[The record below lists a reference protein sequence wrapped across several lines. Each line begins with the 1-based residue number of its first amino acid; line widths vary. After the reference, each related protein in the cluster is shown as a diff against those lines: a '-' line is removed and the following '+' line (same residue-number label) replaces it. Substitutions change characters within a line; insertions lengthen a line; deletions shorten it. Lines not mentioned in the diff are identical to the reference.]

1 MLAAYENVSWAAVV
15 PLANE
20 AEDFATFEAS
30 LTKVLN
36 ELGSGHV
43 FLIID
48 GASTDNTRALI
59 QDLAARDARFEEIW
73 APENRNVVDA
83 YLRGF
88 RASLDAGYELTIEMD
103 AGMSHDPA
111 AIPMFLRVLH
121 EGNECAFG
129 SRYINGGSM
138 VDSPWK
144 RRLLSKGGSIVARLL
159 LGVKMHD
166 LTSGFQGF
174 HRDVLTRLLAYT
186 LKSKAH
192 FYQTEVRYLLRHA
205 RRIEVPIHY
214 RAPSPRVSSNA
225 IRNSVE
231 VLRYYV
237 KRRLMMRA
245 PHV

>member
-1 MLAAYENVSWAAVV
+1 M
-15 PLANE
+15 
-20 AEDFATFEAS
+20 D
-30 LTKVLN
+30 

-48 GASTDNTRALI
+48 GASKDNTRTLI
-59 QDLAARDARFEEIW
+59 QELAARDDRFEEVW

-83 YLRGF
+83 YLTGF
-88 RASLDAGYELTIEMD
+88 RKSLDAGYELTIEMD

-144 RRLLSKGGSIVARLL
+144 RRFLSKGGSIVARLL
-159 LGVKMHD
+159 LGVKLND

-174 HRDVLTRLLAYT
+174 HRHTLERLLAYP
-186 LKSKAH
+186 LLSKAH
-192 FYQTEVRYLLRHA
+192 FYQTEVRYLLRHT
-205 RRIEVPIHY
+205 RLIEVPIHY
-214 RAPSPRVSSNA
+214 RAPSPRVSSGA
-225 IRNSVE
+225 IKNSVA
-231 VLRYYV
+231 VLRHYTV
-237 KRRLMMRA
+237 QRLLMKA
-245 PHV
+245 PSL